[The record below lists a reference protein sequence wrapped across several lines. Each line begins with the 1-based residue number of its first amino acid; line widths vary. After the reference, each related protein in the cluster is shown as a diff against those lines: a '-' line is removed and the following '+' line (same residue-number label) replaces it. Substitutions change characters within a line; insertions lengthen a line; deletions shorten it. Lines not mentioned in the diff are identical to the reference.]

1 MNRRSIFLAIAVIQ
15 SAAMPLAAQHLA
27 PQYASVTFPAA
38 PLHPV
43 GSAAALAPS
52 HDSFRATLVHYGK
65 WLTAAGAVALTVFAA
80 KENQQSQR
88 HWNSLLTIC
97 RASQDACL
105 LAPDGTYIRPDAEAL
120 YQLSRH
126 HASRANQWLFAAQ
139 AALFTTTALF
149 IIDLNPG
156 SGGPD
161 NIPYPS
167 EMRVGSVNGG
177 TGVEMRL
184 AF

>member
-1 MNRRSIFLAIAVIQ
+1 MKRRSIFLAIVLAQ
-15 SAAMPLAAQHLA
+15 PGALPLAAQHLA
-27 PQYASVTFPAA
+27 PQYAEAA
-38 PLHPV
+38 WPSSPPV

-52 HDSFRATLVHYGK
+52 HDSFRASLVHYGK

-88 HWNSLLTIC
+88 QWNSLLAIC
-97 RASQDACL
+97 RSAQDACL
-105 LAPDGTYIRPDAEAL
+105 LRPDGTYIRSDAEAL
-120 YQLSRH
+120 YQLSRA
-126 HASRANQWLFAAQ
+126 HASKANQWLFAAQ
-139 AALFTTTALF
+139 ATLFATTALF

-156 SGGPD
+156 GGGPD

-167 EMRVGSVNGG
+167 EMRVGSVSGG

>member
-1 MNRRSIFLAIAVIQ
+1 MKRRSIFLAIVLVQRAV
-15 SAAMPLAAQHLA
+15 PLAAQQLA
-27 PQYASVTFPAA
+27 PQYAAVAS
-38 PLHPV
+38 PLVPPPPPV

-52 HDSFRATLVHYGK
+52 HGSFRGTVVHYGK

-80 KENQQSQR
+80 NENQQSQR
-88 HWNSLLTIC
+88 QWNALLTIC
-97 RASQDACL
+97 RSSQDACQ
-105 LAPDGTYIRPDAEAL
+105 LAPDGTYIRRDAEAL
-120 YQLSRH
+120 YQLSRA

-139 AALFTTTALF
+139 ATLFATTALF

-156 SGGPD
+156 GGGPD

-177 TGVEMRL
+177 AGVEMRL

>member
-15 SAAMPLAAQHLA
+15 LGAMPLAAQHLA
-27 PQYASVTFPAA
+27 PQYASATFPAA
-38 PLHPV
+38 PPV

-88 HWNSLLTIC
+88 QWSALLAIC
-97 RASQDACL
+97 RSAQDACL

-126 HASRANQWLFAAQ
+126 HASKANQWLFAAQ

-167 EMRVGSVNGG
+167 EMRVGSVSGG
-177 TGVEMRL
+177 TGVEMRV

>member
-1 MNRRSIFLAIAVIQ
+1 MKRRSIFLAIVVVQ
-15 SAAMPLAAQHLA
+15 PGAMPLAAQHLA
-27 PQYASVTFPAA
+27 PQYAAAASPPA
-38 PLHPV
+38 PPV

-65 WLTAAGAVALTVFAA
+65 WFTAAGAVALTVLAA
-80 KENQQSQR
+80 QENQQSQR
-88 HWNSLLTIC
+88 QWNALLAIC
-97 RASQDACL
+97 RTSQDACL
-105 LAPDGTYIRPDAEAL
+105 LSPDGTYVRTDAEAL
-120 YQLSRH
+120 YQLSRV
-126 HASRANQWLFAAQ
+126 HASKANQWLFAAQ
-139 AALFTTTALF
+139 ATLFATTALF

-156 SGGPD
+156 GGGPD

-167 EMRVGSVNGG
+167 EMRVGAVGTG

>member
-1 MNRRSIFLAIAVIQ
+1 MKRRSIVLAMLAVQ
-15 SAAMPLAAQHLA
+15 AGAMPLAAQHLP
-27 PQYASVTFPAA
+27 PQYAAA
-38 PLHPV
+38 ASPPV

-80 KENQQSQR
+80 QENQQSQR
-88 HWNSLLTIC
+88 QWDALLEIC
-97 RASQDACL
+97 RSSQTACQ
-105 LAPDGTYIRPDAEAL
+105 LAPDGTYARPDAEAL
-120 YQLSRH
+120 FQLSRH
-126 HASRANQWLFAAQ
+126 HDRKANQWLVAAQ
-139 AALFTTTALF
+139 ATLFATTALF

-156 SGGPD
+156 GGGPD

-167 EMRVGSVNGG
+167 EMRVGSVSGG
-177 TGVEMRL
+177 TGLEMRL